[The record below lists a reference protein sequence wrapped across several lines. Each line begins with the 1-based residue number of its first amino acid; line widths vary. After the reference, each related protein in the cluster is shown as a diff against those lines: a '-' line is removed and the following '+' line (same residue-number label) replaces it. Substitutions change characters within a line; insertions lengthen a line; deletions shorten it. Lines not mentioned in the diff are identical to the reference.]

1 MASGTGPDGVGAP
14 GVGGDAVPV
23 AGPDDKPGAQP
34 VAQPVVVGVS
44 PGQPDVVLREA
55 ARFALRFGG
64 ELVCAHVTAGR
75 FVVSERPDGS
85 VVSAPIDPDYDD
97 EREQELDPALTDH
110 LAAVLGPTGVRWSA
124 RLLVG
129 DTADALGRLA
139 DTVDA
144 AMIVV
149 GTHRHGLAR
158 GVQELFNRSVAVH
171 LAHRQA
177 RPVVVVP
184 APPRGVGDRDI
195 TEPGTGDRGIDG
207 QDAG

>member
-1 MASGTGPDGVGAP
+1 MTSGAGGDGVPAP
-14 GVGGDAVPV
+14 R
-23 AGPDDKPGAQP
+23 
-34 VAQPVVVGVS
+34 PVVVGVA

-55 ARFALRFGG
+55 ARFADRFGG
-64 ELVCAHVTAGR
+64 ELVCARVVAGR

-85 VVSAPIDPDYDD
+85 VVSASIDPDYDD
-97 EREQELDPALTDH
+97 EREQDLDASLVEH
-110 LAAVLGPTGVRWSA
+110 LAAVLGPTGVRWTT

-129 DTADALGRLA
+129 DTADALGHLA

-158 GVQELFNRSVAVH
+158 GVRELFDRSVAVH
-171 LAHRQA
+171 LAHRQS

-184 APPRGVGDRDI
+184 ARAPVVDEQGV
-195 TEPGTGDRGIDG
+195 E
-207 QDAG
+207 

>member
-1 MASGTGPDGVGAP
+1 MTQS
-14 GVGGDAVPV
+14 
-23 AGPDDKPGAQP
+23 AGPR
-34 VAQPVVVGVS
+34 PVVLGVS
-44 PGQPDVVLREA
+44 PAQPEHVVLEG
-55 ARFALRFGG
+55 ARFAQAFGG

-75 FVVSERPDGS
+75 FVVAERPDGS

-97 EREQELDPALTDH
+97 EREQVLDPALVAR

-129 DTADALGRLA
+129 DPADALARLA
-139 DTVDA
+139 DTLDA

-149 GTHRHGLAR
+149 GTHRHGVAR

-184 APPRGVGDRDI
+184 ARRAHGPDHRP
-195 TEPGTGDRGIDG
+195 EPGTVEQG
-207 QDAG
+207 AG

>member
-1 MASGTGPDGVGAP
+1 MAAGVGA
-14 GVGGDAVPV
+14 GDGGR
-23 AGPDDKPGAQP
+23 PDDRPVVRS
-34 VAQPVVVGVS
+34 VAQPVVVGVG

-55 ARFALRFGG
+55 ARFADRFGG

-97 EREQELDPALTDH
+97 EREQVLDPALREH

-139 DTVDA
+139 DTLDA

-184 APPRGVGDRDI
+184 AR
-195 TEPGTGDRGIDG
+195 PGGSGDRGIGDRG
-207 QDAG
+207 IGMPGAGDRGIGKPGIDEQGAG